1 MKITKI
7 DCHVLLVPDYDP
19 DACSSAQDDLVV
31 EIHTDEGVSGVGET
45 DTNPW
50 VARACIHA
58 RGTHVMG
65 LGLEEMLLGR
75 DPLQPEAIWQRLY
88 AGSKMTGRRGALICA
103 IGAIDMALWDLKG
116 KALGVPVHT
125 LLGGAVKD
133 GVTPYA
139 SLLPTGDTLDAYR
152 GSLLQKLERAKALG
166 YRAAKLEVCV
176 NGPYSHNGL
185 QESDDAVVAIVAAC
199 RGAVGPTF
207 TLMVDVA
214 YAWPDAKSALRVLD
228 RLAPYDIFFVET
240 PIDIDDLDGYAYLH
254 DHSPIRIAAGEWQ
267 NTHFE
272 FLDLARRGKI
282 DVLQPDVGRVGGF
295 TEARKVAQIAA
306 DGGQLVIP
314 HCWKSGIGIAASV
327 HLAAA
332 TVCCPFIEFLPA
344 DLSESAL
351 RREFLVSDLR
361 LEDGLVALPDRP
373 GLGIELNRDALAR
386 YAVD

>member
-31 EIHTDEGVSGVGET
+31 EIHTDEGLSGVGET

-50 VARACIHA
+50 VARTCVRA

-65 LGLEEMLLGR
+65 LGLEEMLLGQ
-75 DPLQPEAIWQRLY
+75 DPLRPEAIWQRLY

-103 IGAIDMALWDLKG
+103 MGAIDMALWDLKG

-125 LLGGAVKD
+125 LLGGAVKE
-133 GVTPYA
+133 GVVPYA
-139 SLLPTGDTLDAYR
+139 SLLPTGDTLDAYQ
-152 GSLLQKLERAKALG
+152 GSLLEKVERAKAFG

-199 RGAVGPTF
+199 REAVGPAF

-214 YAWPDAKSALRVLD
+214 YAWPDAKSALRVLE

-272 FLDLARRGKI
+272 FLDLAHRGKL

-306 DGGQLVIP
+306 DGGQLVVP
-314 HCWKSGIGIAASV
+314 HCWKSGIGIAASA

-332 TVCCPFIEFLPA
+332 TACCPFIEFLPA

-351 RREFLVSDLR
+351 RRELLVSDLR
-361 LEDGLVALPDRP
+361 LEAGLVALPDRP